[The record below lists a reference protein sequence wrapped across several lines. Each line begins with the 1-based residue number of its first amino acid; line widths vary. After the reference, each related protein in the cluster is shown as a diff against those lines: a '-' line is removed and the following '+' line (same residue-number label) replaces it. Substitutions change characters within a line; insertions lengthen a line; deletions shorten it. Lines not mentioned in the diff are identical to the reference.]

1 MKISVGR
8 SKNKVCCLHGACGRS
23 QDDDDCCLEITR
35 MVQRERERERERES
49 NGGSEEEKRR
59 RRMRENETRIESG
72 HVESVYLYGWV

>member
-35 MVQRERERERERES
+35 MVQRERAMVVVRKRR
-49 NGGSEEEKRR
+49 EEKRR